1 MCAGTNQAASLQSCQ
16 SRHTQ
21 ALCDA
26 HTRVLITYEWR
37 LPEVRAALL
46 GAARARFGTVRV
58 LPPEDLPAG
67 WRTSHVEAFEMRL
80 EPNAT

>member
-1 MCAGTNQAASLQSCQ
+1 MPNLTPTACGTLA
-16 SRHTQ
+16 Q

-26 HTRVLITYEWR
+26 DTWVLITYEWR

-58 LPPEDLPAG
+58 LSPEELPEG
-67 WRTSHVEAFEMRL
+67 WRTQHVEAFEMRL
-80 EPNAT
+80 GEGAR